1 MRKLVVMLFI
11 SLLAFACQK
20 EKSVSVN
27 VTVKDKNIAG
37 GVYFGLMKMD
47 TMLQMNAEG
56 KASVVLPVDEPQYG
70 IVKYK
75 WKTKAI
81 YLEPGKGL
89 DVIWDMRPSGLEIEF
104 AGDGAD
110 KNNFIN
116 GKETRVPVMG
126 DFGLKEDE
134 FLEKIDQYIADNNK
148 VLESK
153 GFDKVFQ
160 EKEKTR
166 LLYDVCGILWQYAQ
180 NRDCSEEYIAKMKS
194 LMVEEDWLLQL
205 DSYTNFME
213 GAVAYFAGKAL
224 ENQENASVKE
234 KTLNVLNYVLS
245 NIKSQAVKEYLVAS
259 FSISYIDSEGVDDAE
274 EVKAIFNKEVTN
286 SVMQAAFNS
295 LYAQGSSVAKGSKA
309 HGFKYL
315 DINGKEVS
323 LDDFKG
329 RYVYID
335 IWATWCAPCREEYPH
350 LQMLEKAF
358 QGTNISFVSIS
369 TDQDEAK
376 WKQTV
381 KDEKMGGIQLHTGG
395 DEDFLNAFRVKGIP
409 RFILIN
415 PEGRIENANMTRPSD
430 PMTIEYL
437 GMLAERWKNSF

>member
-27 VTVKDKNIAG
+27 VTVKDKNIDE

-47 TMLQMNAEG
+47 TMLQVNAEG

-104 AGDGAD
+104 AGDGAE

-160 EKEKTR
+160 EKEKAR

-234 KTLNVLNYVLS
+234 KTLNVLNYILS
-245 NIKSQAVKEYLVAS
+245 NIKNQAVKEYLVSS
-259 FSISYIDSEGVDDAE
+259 FSISYIDSEGVDDAA
-274 EVKAIFNKEVTN
+274 EVKAIFDKEVTN
-286 SVMQAAFNS
+286 PVMQAAFNN
-295 LYAQGSSVAKGSKA
+295 LYAQGSSMAKGSKA

-335 IWATWCAPCREEYPH
+335 IWATWCAPCREELPH

-437 GMLAERWKNSF
+437 GMLAEPLEE

>member
-11 SLLAFACQK
+11 SLLVFACQK

-27 VTVKDKNIAG
+27 VTVKDKNIDE

-81 YLEPGKGL
+81 SLEPGKGL

-286 SVMQAAFNS
+286 PVMQAAFNS

-437 GMLAERWKNSF
+437 GMLQNLEE

>member
-27 VTVKDKNIAG
+27 VTVKDKNIDE

-437 GMLAERWKNSF
+437 GMLQEPLEE

>member
-1 MRKLVVMLFI
+1 MRKLFVMLFI
-11 SLLAFACQK
+11 SLLAFACQE

-27 VTVKDKNIAG
+27 IIVKDKNIDE
-37 GVYFGLMKMD
+37 GVYFGLVKLD

-89 DVIWDMRPSGLEIEF
+89 DVTWDMRPSGLEIEF
-104 AGDGAD
+104 AE

-116 GKETRVPVMG
+116 GKETQVPVMG

-148 VLESK
+148 VVESK

-180 NRDCSEEYIAKMKS
+180 NRNCSEEYIAKMKS

-213 GAVAYFAGKAL
+213 GSVAYFAGKTL
-224 ENQENASVKE
+224 ENRENASVKE
-234 KTLNVLNYVLS
+234 KTLNVLNYILS
-245 NIKSQAVKEYLVAS
+245 NIKSKAVKEYLVTS
-259 FSISYIDSEGVDDAE
+259 FSLSYIDGEGVDDAA
-274 EVKAIFNKEVTN
+274 EVKAIFDKEVTN
-286 SVMQAAFNS
+286 PVMQAAFNS
-295 LYAQGSSVAKGSKA
+295 LYAEGSSVAKGSKA

-335 IWATWCAPCREEYPH
+335 IWATWCAPCREELPH
-350 LQMLEKAF
+350 LQTLEEAF
-358 QGTNISFVSIS
+358 QGTNICFVSIS
-369 TDQDEAK
+369 TDQDKAK
-376 WKQTV
+376 WEQTV

-395 DEDFLNAFRVKGIP
+395 DEEFLNAFRVKGIP

-415 PEGRIENANMTRPSD
+415 PEGRIDNANMTRPSD
-430 PMTIEYL
+430 PATIEYL
-437 GMLAERWKNSF
+437 GMLAEPLEE

>member
-11 SLLAFACQK
+11 SLLVFACQK

-27 VTVKDKNIAG
+27 VTVKDKNIDE

-286 SVMQAAFNS
+286 PVMQAAFNS

-437 GMLAERWKNSF
+437 GMLQNRWKNSF

>member
-153 GFDKVFQ
+153 GFDKVLH
-160 EKEKTR
+160 EKEKNR

-415 PEGRIENANMTRPSD
+415 PEGRIENANMTRPTD

>member
-11 SLLAFACQK
+11 SLLVFACQK

-27 VTVKDKNIAG
+27 VTVKDKNIDE

-180 NRDCSEEYIAKMKS
+180 NRDCSEAYIAKMKS

-286 SVMQAAFNS
+286 PVMQAAFNS

-437 GMLAERWKNSF
+437 GMLQTLEE

>member
-27 VTVKDKNIAG
+27 VTVKDKNIAE

-395 DEDFLNAFRVKGIP
+395 DKDFLNAFRVKGIP

>member
-11 SLLAFACQK
+11 SLLVFACQK

-27 VTVKDKNIAG
+27 VTVKDKNIAE

>member
-11 SLLAFACQK
+11 SLLVFACQK

-27 VTVKDKNIAG
+27 VTVKDKNIAE

-437 GMLAERWKNSF
+437 GMLQNRWKNSF

>member
-11 SLLAFACQK
+11 SLLVFACQK

-27 VTVKDKNIAG
+27 VTVKDKNIDE

-286 SVMQAAFNS
+286 PVMQAAFNS

-437 GMLAERWKNSF
+437 GMLQKLEE

>member
-11 SLLAFACQK
+11 SLLVFACQK

-27 VTVKDKNIAG
+27 VTVKDKNIDE

-286 SVMQAAFNS
+286 PVMQAAFNS

-437 GMLAERWKNSF
+437 GMLQNR

>member
-27 VTVKDKNIAG
+27 VTVKDKNIAE

-70 IVKYK
+70 IVKYR

>member
-11 SLLAFACQK
+11 SLLVFACQK

-27 VTVKDKNIAG
+27 VTVKDKNIDE

-89 DVIWDMRPSGLEIEF
+89 DVIWDMRPSELEIEF

-166 LLYDVCGILWQYAQ
+166 LLYEVCGILWQYAQ

-286 SVMQAAFNS
+286 PVMQAAFNS

-358 QGTNISFVSIS
+358 QGTNIISFVSIS
-369 TDQDEAK
+369 IDQDEAK

-437 GMLAERWKNSF
+437 GMLAEPLEE

>member
-11 SLLAFACQK
+11 SLLVFACQK

-27 VTVKDKNIAG
+27 VTVKDKNIDE

-166 LLYDVCGILWQYAQ
+166 LLY
-180 NRDCSEEYIAKMKS
+180 
-194 LMVEEDWLLQL
+194 
-205 DSYTNFME
+205 TNFME

-286 SVMQAAFNS
+286 PVMQAAFNS

-437 GMLAERWKNSF
+437 GMLQNRWKNSF

>member
-11 SLLAFACQK
+11 SLLVFACQK

-27 VTVKDKNIAG
+27 VTVKDKNIDE

-286 SVMQAAFNS
+286 PVMQAAFNS

-437 GMLAERWKNSF
+437 GMLQNRLEE

>member
-11 SLLAFACQK
+11 SLLVFACQK

-27 VTVKDKNIAG
+27 VTVKDKNIDE

-259 FSISYIDSEGVDDAE
+259 FSIYYIDSEGVDDAE

-286 SVMQAAFNS
+286 PVMQAAFNS

-437 GMLAERWKNSF
+437 GMLQNLEE

>member
-11 SLLAFACQK
+11 SLLVFACQK

-27 VTVKDKNIAG
+27 VTVKDKNIDE

-286 SVMQAAFNS
+286 PVMQAAFNS

-437 GMLAERWKNSF
+437 GMLPEPLEE

>member
-11 SLLAFACQK
+11 SLLVFACQK

-27 VTVKDKNIAG
+27 VTVKDKNIAE

-286 SVMQAAFNS
+286 PVMQAAFNS

>member
-27 VTVKDKNIAG
+27 VTVKDKNIAE

-415 PEGRIENANMTRPSD
+415 PEGRIENANMTRTSD

>member
-11 SLLAFACQK
+11 SLLVFACQK

-27 VTVKDKNIAG
+27 VTVKDKNIDE

-116 GKETRVPVMG
+116 GKETRVPVIG

-286 SVMQAAFNS
+286 PVMQAAFNS

-437 GMLAERWKNSF
+437 GNVAEPLEE

>member
-11 SLLAFACQK
+11 SLLVFACQK

-27 VTVKDKNIAG
+27 VTVKDKNIDE

-286 SVMQAAFNS
+286 PVMQAAFNS

-437 GMLAERWKNSF
+437 GMLQNPLEE

>member
-1 MRKLVVMLFI
+1 
-11 SLLAFACQK
+11 
-20 EKSVSVN
+20 
-27 VTVKDKNIAG
+27 
-37 GVYFGLMKMD
+37 
-47 TMLQMNAEG
+47 
-56 KASVVLPVDEPQYG
+56 
-70 IVKYK
+70 
-75 WKTKAI
+75 
-81 YLEPGKGL
+81 
-89 DVIWDMRPSGLEIEF
+89 MRPSGLEIEF
-104 AGDGAD
+104 AGDGAE

-116 GKETRVPVMG
+116 GKETQVPVMG

-148 VLESK
+148 VVESK

-180 NRDCSEEYIAKMKS
+180 NRNCSEEYIAKMKS

-213 GAVAYFAGKAL
+213 GSVAYFAGKTL
-224 ENQENASVKE
+224 ENRENASVKE
-234 KTLNVLNYVLS
+234 KTLNVLNYILS
-245 NIKSQAVKEYLVAS
+245 NIKSKAVKEYLVTS
-259 FSISYIDSEGVDDAE
+259 FSLSYIDGEGVDDAA
-274 EVKAIFNKEVTN
+274 EVKAIFDKEVTN
-286 SVMQAAFNS
+286 PVMQAAFNS
-295 LYAQGSSVAKGSKA
+295 LYAEGSSVAKGSKA

-335 IWATWCAPCREEYPH
+335 IWATWCAPCREELPH
-350 LQMLEKAF
+350 LQTLEEAF
-358 QGTNISFVSIS
+358 QGTNICFVSIS
-369 TDQDEAK
+369 TDQDKAK
-376 WKQTV
+376 WEQTV

-395 DEDFLNAFRVKGIP
+395 DEEFLNAFRVKGIP

-415 PEGRIENANMTRPSD
+415 PEGRIDNANMTRPSD
-430 PMTIEYL
+430 PATIEYL
-437 GMLAERWKNSF
+437 GMLAEPLEE

>member
-27 VTVKDKNIAG
+27 VTVKDKNIDE

-104 AGDGAD
+104 AGDGAE

-160 EKEKTR
+160 EKEKAR

-213 GAVAYFAGKAL
+213 GAVSYFAGKAL
-224 ENQENASVKE
+224 ENQENASMKE
-234 KTLNVLNYVLS
+234 KTLNVLNYILS
-245 NIKSQAVKEYLVAS
+245 NIKNQAVKEYLVSS
-259 FSISYIDSEGVDDAE
+259 FSISYIDSEGVDDAA
-274 EVKAIFNKEVTN
+274 EVKAIFDKEVTN
-286 SVMQAAFNS
+286 PVMQAAFNN
-295 LYAQGSSVAKGSKA
+295 LYAQGSSMAKGSKA

-335 IWATWCAPCREEYPH
+335 IWATWCAPCREELPH

-437 GMLAERWKNSF
+437 GMLAEPLEE

>member
-27 VTVKDKNIAG
+27 VTVKDKNIDE

-104 AGDGAD
+104 AGDGAE

-160 EKEKTR
+160 EKEKAR

-234 KTLNVLNYVLS
+234 KTLNVLNYILS
-245 NIKSQAVKEYLVAS
+245 NIKNQAVKEYLVSS
-259 FSISYIDSEGVDDAE
+259 FSISYIDSEGVDDAA
-274 EVKAIFNKEVTN
+274 EVKAIFDKEVTN
-286 SVMQAAFNS
+286 PVMQAAFNN
-295 LYAQGSSVAKGSKA
+295 LYAQGSSMAKGSKA

-335 IWATWCAPCREEYPH
+335 IWATWCAPCREELPH

-437 GMLAERWKNSF
+437 GMLAEPLEE

>member
-27 VTVKDKNIAG
+27 VTVKDKNIAE
-37 GVYFGLMKMD
+37 GVSFGLMKME

>member
-27 VTVKDKNIAG
+27 VTVKDKNIAE

>member
-11 SLLAFACQK
+11 SLLVFACQK

-27 VTVKDKNIAG
+27 VTVKDKNIDE

-286 SVMQAAFNS
+286 PVMQAAFNS

-437 GMLAERWKNSF
+437 GMLPLEE

>member
-11 SLLAFACQK
+11 SLLVFACQK

-27 VTVKDKNIAG
+27 VTVKDKNIDE

-89 DVIWDMRPSGLEIEF
+89 DVIWDMRPSELEIEF

-286 SVMQAAFNS
+286 PVMQAAFNS

-358 QGTNISFVSIS
+358 QGTNIISFVSIS
-369 TDQDEAK
+369 IDQDEAK

-437 GMLAERWKNSF
+437 GMLAEPLEE

>member
-20 EKSVSVN
+20 EKSVAVN
-27 VTVKDKNIAG
+27 GTVKDKNIDE
-37 GVYFGLMKMD
+37 GVYVGRMKMD
-47 TMLQMNAEG
+47 TILQMNAEG

-286 SVMQAAFNS
+286 PVMQAAFNS

>member
-27 VTVKDKNIAG
+27 VTVKDKNIAE

-160 EKEKTR
+160 EKEKTL

>member
-11 SLLAFACQK
+11 SLLVFACQK

-27 VTVKDKNIAG
+27 VTVKDKNIDE

-47 TMLQMNAEG
+47 TMLQMNVEG

-166 LLYDVCGILWQYAQ
+166 LLYEVCGILWQYAQ

-286 SVMQAAFNS
+286 PVMQAAFNS

-437 GMLAERWKNSF
+437 GMLQNPLEE

>member
-11 SLLAFACQK
+11 SLLVFACQK

-27 VTVKDKNIAG
+27 VTVKDKNIDE

-286 SVMQAAFNS
+286 PVMQAAFNS

-358 QGTNISFVSIS
+358 QGPNISFVSIS

-437 GMLAERWKNSF
+437 GMLQNR

>member
-11 SLLAFACQK
+11 SLLVFACQK

-27 VTVKDKNIAG
+27 VTVKDKNIDE

-116 GKETRVPVMG
+116 GKETRVPVIG

-274 EVKAIFNKEVTN
+274 EVEAIFNKEVTN
-286 SVMQAAFNS
+286 PVMQAAFNS

>member
-11 SLLAFACQK
+11 SLLVFACQK

-27 VTVKDKNIAG
+27 VTVKDKNIDE

-286 SVMQAAFNS
+286 PVMQAAFNS

-437 GMLAERWKNSF
+437 GMLQKPLEE

>member
-27 VTVKDKNIAG
+27 VTVKDKNIAE

-75 WKTKAI
+75 WKTKDI

>member
-11 SLLAFACQK
+11 SLLVFACQK

-27 VTVKDKNIAG
+27 VTVKDKNIDE

-286 SVMQAAFNS
+286 PVMQAAFNS

-437 GMLAERWKNSF
+437 GMLQPLEE